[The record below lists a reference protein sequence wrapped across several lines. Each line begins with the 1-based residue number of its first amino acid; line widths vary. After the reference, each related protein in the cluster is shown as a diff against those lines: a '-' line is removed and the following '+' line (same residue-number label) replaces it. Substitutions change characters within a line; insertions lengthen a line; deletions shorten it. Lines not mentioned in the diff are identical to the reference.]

1 MNLSVYLRKGFV
13 HFDLAPDV
21 ADLPEDEAPS
31 EKYLR
36 EIKEATFSVLTDL
49 LDRTGKVGNAKKL
62 YLDLMNREKKA
73 STAVGDGLAIPHVR
87 TMQVRELIMGF
98 ARARRPLPYDAPD
111 GKPVENFIVVV
122 GPSYDDKTYLKIY
135 KSIAE
140 IFRFDSVR
148 QRLRDATEEHE
159 IYRIFDGQS

>member
-13 HFDLAPDV
+13 HFGLDPEVGA
-21 ADLPEDEAPS
+21 PEDPESPD
-31 EKYLR
+31 EKYVRRL
-36 EIKEATFSVLTDL
+36 KEGVMSRLVDL
-49 LDRTGKVGNAKKL
+49 LDATGKVSNSNKL
-62 YLDLMNREKKA
+62 LSDLWNREKKA

-98 ARARRPLPYDAPD
+98 ARAAYPLPYDAPD
-111 GKPVENFIVVV
+111 GRPVENFIVVV

-148 QRLRDATEEHE
+148 ARLREASGEGE
-159 IYRIFDGQS
+159 IYRIFDGQF